1 MEKREKRRW
10 LTHKIATRRAS
21 YYPNP
26 KVPVGVYRKWNLTCA
41 HCMCH
46 TRQPENARDNERKA
60 LRRNPHVDIPER
72 SALATRDP
80 LRDATRGVLRVDRL
94 APSETKAR

>member
-26 KVPVGVYRKWNLTCA
+26 KVPVGIYRKWNLTCSG
-41 HCMCH
+41 CMCCS
-46 TRQPENARDNERKA
+46 RSSDNARDAERRAVK
-60 LRRNPHVDIPER
+60 RNPNVDVPER
-72 SALATRDP
+72 SSVATRDA
-80 LRDATRGVLRVDRL
+80 LRDIDGGVLRVDWL
-94 APSETKAR
+94 AAP